1 MAHVHLHPVNVNSP
15 SYSAETIL
23 NKHKKENGYKASAWS
38 YKQILYTSIGNQWT
52 SHPVFDTFQ
61 GQSNHPVIRSWTS
74 REAKRKRFWLYSTR
88 WNAEA
93 FELPNQPGISTET
106 VSDIPLQSTS
116 SKWFEFWSISICFF
130 AFFNTV
136 IPYLLKREPPPS
148 LHQLPCF
155 HQRHGAEVLQFSSC
169 LCLSRA
175 EFRPSMARIPV
186 NGVAEHSRGCACLL
200 RYKYMYIY
208 IL

>member
-38 YKQILYTSIGNQWT
+38 YKQILYTSIGNQLT

-116 SKWFEFWSISICFF
+116 FEMVWVLEHFHLLLCFF
-130 AFFNTV
+130 LNSDTV
-136 IPYLLKREPPPS
+136 PLEAWTPAKPSPTSLFPPTSRGRSPSIQLLP
-148 LHQLPCF
+148 LPV
-155 HQRHGAEVLQFSSC
+155 AET
-169 LCLSRA
+169 

-200 RYKYMYIY
+200 RK
-208 IL
+208 

>member
-23 NKHKKENGYKASAWS
+23 NKDKKENGYKASAWS
-38 YKQILYTSIGNQWT
+38 YKQILYTSIGNQLT

-93 FELPNQPGISTET
+93 FELPNQPGISTEN

-116 SKWFEFWSISICFF
+116 FEMVWVLEHFHF
-130 AFFNTV
+130 ASWLFFNTV
-136 IPYLLKREPPPS
+136 IQYLLKREPPPS

-169 LCLSRA
+169 LCLSRGKQNSGRQWHG
-175 EFRPSMARIPV
+175 F
-186 NGVAEHSRGCACLL
+186 LL
-200 RYKYMYIY
+200 
-208 IL
+208 LG